1 MKGYSLKQRLLS
13 KITIETELINEILQ
27 QLENHYQNGESAT
40 VILHQNIWLIFRQIA
55 TWISK
60 TVESGV

>member
-40 VILHQNIWLIFRQIA
+40 VILHQNI
-55 TWISK
+55 
-60 TVESGV
+60 

>member
-27 QLENHYQNGESAT
+27 QLENHYQNGESTT
-40 VILHQNIWLIFRQIA
+40 VTLHQIDMTYFPPNSYLD
-55 TWISK
+55 K
-60 TVESGV
+60 